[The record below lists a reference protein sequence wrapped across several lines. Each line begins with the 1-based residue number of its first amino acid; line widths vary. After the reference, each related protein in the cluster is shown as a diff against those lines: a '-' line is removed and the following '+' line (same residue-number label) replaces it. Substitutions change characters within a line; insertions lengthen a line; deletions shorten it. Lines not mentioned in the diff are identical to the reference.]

1 MGDPRS
7 VRDMDLE
14 GTICVITGAASG
26 IGLACARA
34 FAAHGATVVASDV
47 NEAALAVVCEEHGF
61 VPIPAD
67 VGSDAGVRGLVE
79 RAEAEVG
86 PIDLF
91 FSNAGVAIGRGFETP
106 DADWDSAWRINTM
119 AHVWA
124 ARHVVPRML
133 GRGSGYV
140 VSTASAAGLLME
152 PQSAPYTLT
161 KHAAVA
167 FAEWLAVNHGDVIG
181 VSVLCP
187 QGVRTPMLEAVDAA
201 SGNVTLG
208 DGVLEPEDVAA
219 AVVAAVRDET
229 FLITPHE
236 EVQRYEAGKVA
247 DRDRWI
253 ARMRRAVFG
262 R

>member
-1 MGDPRS
+1 M
-7 VRDMDLE
+7 E
-14 GTICVITGAASG
+14 YNGTICVVTGAASG

-34 FAAHGATVVASDV
+34 FVAEGATVVASDV
-47 NEAALAVVCEEHGF
+47 DVAALDLVAAAHGF
-61 VPIPAD
+61 VAVPAD
-67 VGSDAGVRGLVE
+67 VGSEEGVRGLVE
-79 RAEAEVG
+79 HVERAVG

-91 FSNAGVAIGRGFETP
+91 FSNAGVALGQGLDAS
-106 DADWDSAWRINTM
+106 DADWDASWRVNAM

-133 GRGSGYV
+133 ERGSGYV

-152 PQSAPYTLT
+152 PRSAPYTLT

-187 QGVRTPMLEAVDAA
+187 QGVRTPMLDAVDAA

-208 DGVLEPEDVAA
+208 DGILEPEDVAT
-219 AVVAAVRDET
+219 AVVEAIRTET

-236 EVQRYEAGKVA
+236 EVRRYEAGKVA

-253 ARMRRAVFG
+253 AGMRRVVFG

>member
-1 MGDPRS
+1 
-7 VRDMDLE
+7 MDLA
-14 GTICVITGAASG
+14 GTTCVITGAASG

-34 FAAHGATVVASDV
+34 FAAEGATVVAADRD
-47 NEAALAVVCEEHGF
+47 ADRLAEVDGLVTM
-61 VPIPAD
+61 VAD
-67 VGSDAGVRGLVE
+67 VGSEDGVAELVHRVE
-79 RAEAEVG
+79 SEVG
-86 PIDLF
+86 PIDLW
-91 FSNAGVAIGRGFETP
+91 FSNAGVALGTGLDST
-106 DADWDSAWRINTM
+106 ADEWDTSWRVNAM

-133 GRGSGYV
+133 ERGHGYV

-167 FAEWLAVNHGDVIG
+167 FAEWLAVNHGDVLS

-187 QGVRTPMLEAVDAA
+187 QGVRTPMLAGLAETP

-219 AVVAAVRDET
+219 TVVEAIADER
-229 FLITPHE
+229 FLITPHA
-236 EVQRYEAGKVA
+236 EVRRYEAGKVA

-253 ARMRRAVFG
+253 AGMRRVVFG